1 MNKARLARRF
11 SLVLL
16 ATTFWSSIPRAVGAI
31 ASEPLSTSPIQA
43 IAAAPELR
51 IWEFDPYTNE
61 LQITVP
67 EGGTPDY
74 SILTDPLRIAI
85 DIPNSDNPVQSSA
98 ENYQGTVRQIR
109 IAHKDSGV
117 TRIVM
122 EFAPGV
128 TLDSNAVTVTPIGQ
142 SNRWV
147 VRPAVQLAESLP
159 TTVTEPSLPTT
170 ATERSPDLRTLP
182 MLPPSAA
189 NQPPAISLPS
199 PTLESAEFNAN
210 SELEQMPVLNVP
222 PPPPPPQLSELNILV
237 EDARSLELTD
247 ALDFELPVETSTG
260 VNRTP
265 TVTVPPVES
274 PSVPEAIAQ
283 NTSTSVNREPD
294 ISPPPPSPAIETPP
308 ALNPGTDGILAFG
321 QPLPTTGA
329 IAPRSEPVTA
339 ETPPSTPEEVA
350 ANIPSDVLL
359 SYGTVLVLNYPGSV
373 AIALE
378 DGLPRQEVLL
388 VYSDIYDRSGQLMAP
403 VGTPVIGSFVRDR
416 GQIRFQTQSIIL
428 EGRAIP
434 FIAQSDPLNGNRD
447 ISERRTISYSAVG
460 AVAGA
465 VLGGLAGGPLL
476 GGAAAGA
483 VTSLLRSEIAAIVEP
498 GQLLPVRLS
507 EHWR

>member
-1 MNKARLARRF
+1 MPKARLARRF
-11 SLVLL
+11 SLILL
-16 ATTFWSSIPRAVGAI
+16 ATTFCSSMPKAGWAI
-31 ASEPLSTSPIQA
+31 ASEPLSTTPMQA
-43 IAAAPELR
+43 IASAPELR

-67 EGGTPDY
+67 EGITPDY
-74 SILTDPLRIAI
+74 SILTEPLRIVI
-85 DIPNSDNPVQSSA
+85 DIPNGDNPVQSNA
-98 ENYQGTVRQIR
+98 ENYQGTVREIR
-109 IAHKDSGV
+109 IAQMESGV

-147 VRPAVQLAESLP
+147 VRPAVQLSD
-159 TTVTEPSLPTT
+159 SLPTT
-170 ATERSPDLRTLP
+170 ATEPNADLRTLP

-189 NQPPAISLPS
+189 NQPPAISWPS
-199 PTLESAEFNAN
+199 PTLESAELNPNPEQA
-210 SELEQMPVLNVP
+210 QMPILNV
-222 PPPPPPQLSELNILV
+222 PPPPPQLSELNITV
-237 EDARSLELTD
+237 EDARSLELTED
-247 ALDFELPVETSTG
+247 LDFELPVETTTAT
-260 VNRTP
+260 NRTP
-265 TVTVPPVES
+265 TVTVPPVDS
-274 PSVPEAIAQ
+274 PSVQEAIAQ
-283 NTSTSVNREPD
+283 NTPTPVNVVNVEPE
-294 ISPPPPSPAIETPP
+294 ISPPPPPPVIETPT

-329 IAPRSEPVTA
+329 IARGPAPVTA
-339 ETPPSTPEEVA
+339 ETPPSIPEEVA

-359 SYGTVLVLNYPGSV
+359 SSGTVLVLSYPGSV

-378 DGLPRQEVLL
+378 DRLPRQEVLL
-388 VYSDIYDRSGQLMAP
+388 VYSDIYDRTGQLIAP
-403 VGTPVIGSFVRDR
+403 VGTPVIGSFQRDR
-416 GQIRFQTQSIIL
+416 GKIRFQTQSIVL
-428 EGRAIP
+428 KGRAIP
-434 FIAQSDPLNGNRD
+434 FLAESEPIDSNRD

-483 VTSLLRSEIAAIVEP
+483 LTSLLRSDIAAIVEP
-498 GQLLPVRLS
+498 GQILPVRLS

>member
-1 MNKARLARRF
+1 MHKARLARRF
-11 SLVLL
+11 SSVLL
-16 ATTFWSSIPRAVGAI
+16 VTTFCSSMPRVGLAI
-31 ASEPLSTSPIQA
+31 ASDLPLRSPIPA
-43 IAAAPELR
+43 IASAPELR

-67 EGGTPDY
+67 EGVTPDY

-85 DIPNSDNPVQSSA
+85 DIPSGDNPVQSSA
-98 ENYQGTVRQIR
+98 ETYQGTVREIR
-109 IAHKDSGV
+109 IAQMESGL

-128 TLDSNAVTVTPIGQ
+128 TLDANAVTVTAIGQ

-159 TTVTEPSLPTT
+159 TTVTEPSTQS
-170 ATERSPDLRTLP
+170 RGDLRTLP
-182 MLPPSAA
+182 MLPQSAA
-189 NQPPAISLPS
+189 NQPPAISLPA

-210 SELEQMPVLNVP
+210 SELEQMPILNVP
-222 PPPPPPQLSELNILV
+222 PPPPPPQLSELNIPV
-237 EDARSLELTD
+237 EDARSLEVTED
-247 ALDFELPVETSTG
+247 LDFELPVETSTG
-260 VNRTP
+260 VNSAP
-265 TVTVPPVES
+265 TITVPPVES
-274 PSVPEAIAQ
+274 ASVQEAIAP
-283 NTSTSVNREPD
+283 STPIPVTVESE
-294 ISPPPPSPAIETPP
+294 ISPPPTYPAIETPT
-308 ALNPGTDGILAFG
+308 AVNPETDGILAFG

-329 IAPRSEPVTA
+329 IATPPEPVTD
-339 ETPPSTPEEVA
+339 ETPPSMPEEVA
-350 ANIPSDVLL
+350 TNIPPDVLL
-359 SYGTVLVLNYPGSV
+359 SSGTVLVLNYPGSV

-378 DGLPRQEVLL
+378 DRLPRQEVLL
-388 VYSDIYDRSGQLMAP
+388 VYSDIYDRTGQLVAP
-403 VGTPVIGSFVRDR
+403 VGTPVIGSFVRDQ

-428 EGRAIP
+428 KGRAIP
-434 FIAQSDPLNGNRD
+434 FLAESEPLDGNRD
-447 ISERRTISYSAVG
+447 ISQRRTISYSALG

-483 VTSLLRSEIAAIVEP
+483 VTSLLRSDVAAIVEP

>member
-1 MNKARLARRF
+1 MHKARLARRF

-16 ATTFWSSIPRAVGAI
+16 ATTFCSSMQRPGLAIAADPLLTSSIP
-31 ASEPLSTSPIQA
+31 A

-67 EGGTPDY
+67 EGVTPDY

-85 DIPNSDNPVQSSA
+85 DIPNGDNPVQSSA
-98 ENYQGTVRQIR
+98 ENYQGVVREIR
-109 IAHKDSGV
+109 IAQMDSGV

-128 TLDSNAVTVTPIGQ
+128 TLDSNPVTITPIGQ

-147 VRPAVQLAESLP
+147 VRPSVQLAESLP
-159 TTVTEPSLPTT
+159 TAATAPSTQPS
-170 ATERSPDLRTLP
+170 ADLRTLP

-189 NQPPAISLPS
+189 NQPPGISLPA

-210 SELEQMPVLNVP
+210 SELEQMPILNVP
-222 PPPPPPQLSELNILV
+222 PPPPPPQLSELNITV
-237 EDARSLELTD
+237 EDARSLELTED
-247 ALDFELPVETSTG
+247 LDFELPVETSTA
-260 VNRTP
+260 VNSTP

-274 PSVPEAIAQ
+274 SSVEEAIVQ
-283 NTSTSVNREPD
+283 STPIPVNLEPE
-294 ISPPPPSPAIETPP
+294 ISPPPPSPVIETPT
-308 ALNPGTDGILAFG
+308 ALNPGADHSILAFG

-329 IAPRSEPVTA
+329 IATGPEPVTA
-339 ETPPSTPEEVA
+339 ETPPSIPEEVA

-359 SYGTVLVLNYPGSV
+359 SSGTVLVLNYPGSV

-378 DGLPRQEVLL
+378 DRLPRQEVLL
-388 VYSDIYDRSGQLMAP
+388 VYSEIYDRTGQLVAP

-416 GQIRFQTQSIIL
+416 GKIRFQTQSIIL

-434 FIAQSDPLNGNRD
+434 FLAQSDPLNGNRD
-447 ISERRTISYSAVG
+447 ISERRTLSYSAVG

>member
-1 MNKARLARRF
+1 MNKTRLARRF

-16 ATTFWSSIPRAVGAI
+16 ATTFC
-31 ASEPLSTSPIQA
+31 STMQGPGLA
-43 IAAAPELR
+43 IAADPLLTASIPAMASAPELR

-67 EGGTPDY
+67 EGVTPDY

-85 DIPNSDNPVQSSA
+85 DIPNGDNPVQSSA
-98 ENYQGTVRQIR
+98 ENYQGTVREIR
-109 IAHKDSGV
+109 ISQMESGV

-128 TLDSNAVTVTPIGQ
+128 TLDSNPVTVTPIGQ

-159 TTVTEPSLPTT
+159 TTVTEPR
-170 ATERSPDLRTLP
+170 ADLRTLP

-189 NQPPAISLPS
+189 NQPPGISLPA
-199 PTLESAEFNAN
+199 PTLESAEFNPN
-210 SELEQMPVLNVP
+210 LELEQMPVLNVP
-222 PPPPPPQLSELNILV
+222 PPPPPPQLSELNIPV
-237 EDARSLELTD
+237 EDARSREVTED
-247 ALDFELPVETSTG
+247 LDFELPVETSTG
-260 VNRTP
+260 VNSTP
-265 TVTVPPVES
+265 TITVPPVES
-274 PSVPEAIAQ
+274 SSVQEAIVQ
-283 NTSTSVNREPD
+283 STPIPVTVESE
-294 ISPPPPSPAIETPP
+294 ISPPPPSPVMETPTV
-308 ALNPGTDGILAFG
+308 LNSETDGILAFG

-329 IAPRSEPVTA
+329 IGTGPEPVTA
-339 ETPPSTPEEVA
+339 ETPPSMPEEVA

-359 SYGTVLVLNYPGSV
+359 SSGTVLVLSYPGSV

-378 DGLPRQEVLL
+378 DRLPRQEVLV
-388 VYSDIYDRSGQLMAP
+388 VYSDIYDRTGQLVAP

-416 GQIRFQTQSIIL
+416 GKIRFQTQSIIL
-428 EGRAIP
+428 KGRALP
-434 FIAQSDPLNGNRD
+434 FLAQSEPLDGNRD
-447 ISERRTISYSAVG
+447 ISERRTLSYSALG

-483 VTSLLRSEIAAIVEP
+483 VTSFLRSDIAAIVEP
-498 GQLLPVRLS
+498 GQILPVRLS

>member
-1 MNKARLARRF
+1 MHKARLARRF

-16 ATTFWSSIPRAVGAI
+16 ATTFCSSIPRTGWAI
-31 ASEPLSTSPIQA
+31 ASEPLSTSPIPA
-43 IAAAPELR
+43 IASAPELR

-67 EGGTPDY
+67 EGVTPDY

-85 DIPNSDNPVQSSA
+85 DIPNSDNPVQSTA
-98 ENYQGTVRQIR
+98 ENYQGIVREIR
-109 IAHKDSGV
+109 IAQMESGV

-128 TLDSNAVTVTPIGQ
+128 TLDSNPVTVTPIGQ

-159 TTVTEPSLPTT
+159 VT
-170 ATERSPDLRTLP
+170 ATAPNVETNADLRTLP

-189 NQPPAISLPS
+189 NQPPGISLPS

-210 SELEQMPVLNVP
+210 SELEQMPILNVP
-222 PPPPPPQLSELNILV
+222 PPPPPPQLSELNIPV
-237 EDARSLELTD
+237 EDARSLELTED
-247 ALDFELPVETSTG
+247 LDFELPVETSTSR
-260 VNRTP
+260 NSTP

-274 PSVPEAIAQ
+274 TSVPEAIAP
-283 NTSTSVNREPD
+283 STPIPVTVEPE
-294 ISPPPPSPAIETPP
+294 IAPPPPSPAMETPTD
-308 ALNPGTDGILAFG
+308 LNPGTDGILAFG
-321 QPLPTTGA
+321 QPLPTNRA
-329 IAPRSEPVTA
+329 IAPRSEPVSA
-339 ETPPSTPEEVA
+339 ETPPSIPEDVA

-359 SYGTVLVLNYPGSV
+359 SSGTVLVLNYPGSV

-378 DGLPRQEVLL
+378 DRLPRQEVLL
-388 VYSDIYDRSGQLMAP
+388 VYSDIYDRTGQLIAP

-416 GQIRFQTQSIIL
+416 GKIRFQTQSIIL

-434 FIAQSDPLNGNRD
+434 FLAQSDPLNGNRD

-483 VTSLLRSEIAAIVEP
+483 VTSLLSSGVAAIVEP

>member
-1 MNKARLARRF
+1 MHKARLARRF

-16 ATTFWSSIPRAVGAI
+16 ATTFWSSIPRTGLAI
-31 ASEPLSTSPIQA
+31 ASEPLSTSPMQA
-43 IAAAPELR
+43 IASAPELR

-67 EGGTPDY
+67 EGVTPDY

-85 DIPNSDNPVQSSA
+85 DIPNSENPVQSSA
-98 ENYQGTVRQIR
+98 ETYQGIVREIR
-109 IAHKDSGV
+109 IAQMDSGV

-122 EFAPGV
+122 EFASGV
-128 TLDSNAVTVTPIGQ
+128 TLDSNPVTVTPIGQ

-147 VRPAVQLAESLP
+147 VRPAVQLAE
-159 TTVTEPSLPTT
+159 SLPTT

-189 NQPPAISLPS
+189 NQPPGISLPE
-199 PTLESAEFNAN
+199 PTP
-210 SELEQMPVLNVP
+210 ELEQMPILNVP
-222 PPPPPPQLSELNILV
+222 PPPPPPQLSELNIPV
-237 EDARSLELTD
+237 EDARSLELSED
-247 ALDFELPVETSTG
+247 LDFELPVETSTG

-274 PSVPEAIAQ
+274 SSVEEAIGQ
-283 NTSTSVNREPD
+283 STPIPVNVEPE
-294 ISPPPPSPAIETPP
+294 ISPPPPSPAMATPT

-321 QPLPTTGA
+321 QPLPTAGA
-329 IAPRSEPVTA
+329 IAPRSEPVTP
-339 ETPPSTPEEVA
+339 ETPPSIPEEVA

-359 SYGTVLVLNYPGSV
+359 SSGTVLVLNYPGSV

-378 DGLPRQEVLL
+378 DRLPRQEVLL
-388 VYSDIYDRSGQLMAP
+388 VYSDIYDRTGQLIAP

-416 GQIRFQTQSIIL
+416 GNIRFQTQSIIL
-428 EGRAIP
+428 DGRAIP
-434 FIAQSDPLNGNRD
+434 FLAQSDPLNGNRD
-447 ISERRTISYSAVG
+447 ISERRTLSYSAVG

>member
-1 MNKARLARRF
+1 MPKARLARRF

-16 ATTFWSSIPRAVGAI
+16 ATTLISSMPRSGLAI
-31 ASEPLSTSPIQA
+31 ASEPLPRAPIPA

-67 EGGTPDY
+67 EGFTPDY

-85 DIPNSDNPVQSSA
+85 DIPNSENPVESSA
-98 ENYQGTVRQIR
+98 ENYQGNVRQIR
-109 IAHKDSGV
+109 IAQMDSGV

-128 TLDSNAVTVTPIGQ
+128 RLDSNSVTVTAIGQ

-147 VRPAVQLAESLP
+147 VRPGVQLAESLP
-159 TTVTEPSLPTT
+159 TTV
-170 ATERSPDLRTLP
+170 TERSPDLRTLP

-189 NQPPAISLPS
+189 NQPPGISLPE
-199 PTLESAEFNAN
+199 PTPEAAQLNPN
-210 SELEQMPVLNVP
+210 PELEQMPILNVP
-222 PPPPPPQLSELNILV
+222 PPPPPPQLSELNITV
-237 EDARSLELTD
+237 EDARSLGLTED
-247 ALDFELPVETSTG
+247 LDFELPVETSTA
-260 VNRTP
+260 VNSTP

-274 PSVPEAIAQ
+274 ASVPEAIVQ
-283 NTSTSVNREPD
+283 STPIPVTVEPE
-294 ISPPPPSPAIETPP
+294 ISAPPPPPVMETPT
-308 ALNPGTDGILAFG
+308 AVNPGTDGILAFG

-339 ETPPSTPEEVA
+339 ETPPSIPEEVA

-359 SYGTVLVLNYPGSV
+359 SSGTVLVLNYPGSV

-378 DGLPRQEVLL
+378 DRLPRQEVLL
-388 VYSDIYDRSGQLMAP
+388 VYSDIYDRTGQLIAP

-416 GQIRFQTQSIIL
+416 GKIRFQTQSIIL

-434 FIAQSDPLNGNRD
+434 FLAQSDPINSNRD

-483 VTSLLRSEIAAIVEP
+483 VTSILRSDIAGIVEP

>member
-1 MNKARLARRF
+1 MPKARLARRF

-16 ATTFWSSIPRAVGAI
+16 ATTFCSSMQGPGLAI
-31 ASEPLSTSPIQA
+31 ASEPLSTSSIPA
-43 IAAAPELR
+43 IASAPELR

-67 EGGTPDY
+67 EGVTPDY

-85 DIPNSDNPVQSSA
+85 DIPNGDNPVQSSA
-98 ENYQGTVRQIR
+98 ETYQGIVREIR
-109 IAHKDSGV
+109 ITQMDSGV

-128 TLDSNAVTVTPIGQ
+128 TLDSNPVTVTPIGQ

-159 TTVTEPSLPTT
+159 TT
-170 ATERSPDLRTLP
+170 ATERNPDLRTLP

-189 NQPPAISLPS
+189 NQPPGISLPA

-210 SELEQMPVLNVP
+210 SELEQMPILNVP
-222 PPPPPPQLSELNILV
+222 PPPPPPQLSELNIPV
-237 EDARSLELTD
+237 EDARSLELTED
-247 ALDFELPVETSTG
+247 LDFELPVETSTG
-260 VNRTP
+260 VNSTP

-274 PSVPEAIAQ
+274 ASVQEVIVQSTPIPVNQEPE
-283 NTSTSVNREPD
+283 
-294 ISPPPPSPAIETPP
+294 ISPPPPSPAMETPTS
-308 ALNPGTDGILAFG
+308 LNPGTDGILAFG

-329 IAPRSEPVTA
+329 IAPRSEPGSA
-339 ETPPSTPEEVA
+339 ETPPSMPEDVA

-359 SYGTVLVLNYPGSV
+359 SSGTVLVLNYPGSV

-378 DGLPRQEVLL
+378 DRLPRQEVLL
-388 VYSDIYDRSGQLMAP
+388 VYSDIYDRSGQLIAP
-403 VGTPVIGSFVRDR
+403 VGTPVIGSFQRDR
-416 GQIRFQTQSIIL
+416 GKIRFQTQSIVL
-428 EGRAIP
+428 NGRAIP
-434 FIAQSDPLNGNRD
+434 FIAESEPLNGNRD
-447 ISERRTISYSAVG
+447 ISERRTLSYSAVG

-498 GQLLPVRLS
+498 GQILPVRLS

>member
-1 MNKARLARRF
+1 MHQAKLARRF
-11 SLVLL
+11 SLILL
-16 ATTFWSSIPRAVGAI
+16 ATTFCSSMPRAVGAI
-31 ASEPLSTSPIQA
+31 ASEPLSTSPIPA
-43 IAAAPELR
+43 ISSAPELR

-67 EGGTPDY
+67 EGVTPDY

-85 DIPNSDNPVQSSA
+85 DIPNGDNPVQSSA
-98 ENYQGTVRQIR
+98 ENYQGTVREIR
-109 IAHKDSGV
+109 IAQLESGI

-128 TLDSNAVTVTPIGQ
+128 TLDSNAVTLTPIGQ

-147 VRPAVQLAESLP
+147 IRPSVQLAESLP
-159 TTVTEPSLPTT
+159 TTVTV
-170 ATERSPDLRTLP
+170 TESTGDIRTLP

-199 PTLESAEFNAN
+199 PTLESGEFNPN
-210 SELEQMPVLNVP
+210 SELEQMPILNVP
-222 PPPPPPQLSELNILV
+222 PPPPPPQLSELNIPV
-237 EDARSLELTD
+237 EDARSLEVTD
-247 ALDFELPVETSTG
+247 ALDFELPVETPTVANSS
-260 VNRTP
+260 P

-274 PSVPEAIAQ
+274 ASVEEAIAQ
-283 NTSTSVNREPD
+283 STPVPVTVEPE
-294 ISPPPPSPAIETPP
+294 IAPPAPSPTLETPR
-308 ALNPGTDGILAFG
+308 ARNPETDSILAFG

-329 IAPRSEPVTA
+329 IATGPAPVSA
-339 ETPPSTPEEVA
+339 ETPPSLPEEVA

-359 SYGTVLVLNYPGSV
+359 SSGTVLVLSYPGSV

-378 DGLPRQEVLL
+378 DNLPRQEVLI
-388 VYSDIYDRSGQLMAP
+388 VYSDIYDRTGQLMAP

-416 GQIRFQTQSIIL
+416 GNIRFQTQSIIL
-428 EGRAIP
+428 KGRAIP
-434 FIAQSDPLNGNRD
+434 FLAESEPLDGNRD
-447 ISERRTISYSAVG
+447 ISQRRTISYSAVG

-483 VTSLLRSEIAAIVEP
+483 VTSLLRSDIAAIVEP

>member
-1 MNKARLARRF
+1 MPKTRLARRF

-16 ATTFWSSIPRAVGAI
+16 ATTFCSAMQGPG
-31 ASEPLSTSPIQA
+31 LA
-43 IAAAPELR
+43 IAADPLLSSPMQEIASAPELR

-67 EGGTPDY
+67 EGVTPDY

-85 DIPNSDNPVQSSA
+85 DIPNGSNPVQSST
-98 ENYQGTVRQIR
+98 ENYQGTVREIR
-109 IAHKDSGV
+109 ISQMESGV

-128 TLDSNAVTVTPIGQ
+128 TLDSNPVTVTPIGQ

-159 TTVTEPSLPTT
+159 TTVTEPSREPN
-170 ATERSPDLRTLP
+170 ADLRTLP

-189 NQPPAISLPS
+189 NQPPGISLPA
-199 PTLESAEFNAN
+199 PTLESAEFNPN
-210 SELEQMPVLNVP
+210 SELGQMPVLNVP
-222 PPPPPPQLSELNILV
+222 PPPPPPQLSELNIPV
-237 EDARSLELTD
+237 EDARSLDVTED
-247 ALDFELPVETSTG
+247 LDFELPVETSTG
-260 VNRTP
+260 VNSTP
-265 TVTVPPVES
+265 TITVPPVES
-274 PSVPEAIAQ
+274 SSVQEAIVQ
-283 NTSTSVNREPD
+283 STPIPVTVESE
-294 ISPPPPSPAIETPP
+294 ISPPPPSPGMETPR
-308 ALNPGTDGILAFG
+308 ALNSETDGILAFG

-329 IAPRSEPVTA
+329 IGTGPEPVTA
-339 ETPPSTPEEVA
+339 ETPPSMPEEVA
-350 ANIPSDVLL
+350 TNIPPDVLL
-359 SYGTVLVLNYPGSV
+359 SSGTVLVLNYPGSV

-378 DGLPRQEVLL
+378 DRLPRQEVLL
-388 VYSDIYDRSGQLMAP
+388 VYSDIYDRTGQLVAP

-416 GQIRFQTQSIIL
+416 GKIRFQTQSIIL
-428 EGRAIP
+428 KGRAIP
-434 FIAQSDPLNGNRD
+434 FLAQSDPLNGNRD
-447 ISERRTISYSAVG
+447 ISERRTLSYSALG

-483 VTSLLRSEIAAIVEP
+483 VTSFLRSDIAAIVEP
-498 GQLLPVRLS
+498 GQILPVRLS

>member
-1 MNKARLARRF
+1 MHQAKLARRF
-11 SLVLL
+11 ALVLL
-16 ATTFWSSIPRAVGAI
+16 ATTFWSSLPRAVGAI
-31 ASEPLSTSPIQA
+31 ASEPLPISPIEA
-43 IAAAPELR
+43 IASAPELR

-67 EGGTPDY
+67 EGVTPDY

-109 IAHKDSGV
+109 IAQMESGV

-147 VRPAVQLAESLP
+147 VRPAVQLADSLP
-159 TTVTEPSLPTT
+159 VTAPEPN
-170 ATERSPDLRTLP
+170 ADLRTLP

-199 PTLESAEFNAN
+199 STLESAELNPN
-210 SELEQMPVLNVP
+210 PELEQMPILNVP

-237 EDARSLELTD
+237 EDARSLDVTEN
-247 ALDFELPVETSTG
+247 LDLELPVETPTATNS
-260 VNRTP
+260 TP

-274 PSVPEAIAQ
+274 ASVPEAIAP
-283 NTSTSVNREPD
+283 STPTPVTVEAE
-294 ISPPPPSPAIETPP
+294 IAPPTPSPAIETPP
-308 ALNPGTDGILAFG
+308 ALNPQTDGILAFG

-329 IAPRSEPVTA
+329 IAMPPTPVSA
-339 ETPPSTPEEVA
+339 ETPPSIPEEVA
-350 ANIPSDVLL
+350 ANIPADVLL
-359 SYGTVLVLNYPGSV
+359 SSGTVLVLSYPGSV

-378 DGLPRQEVLL
+378 DRLPRQEVLL
-388 VYSDIYDRSGQLMAP
+388 VYSDIYDRNGQLIAP
-403 VGTPVIGSFVRDR
+403 VGTPVIGSFQRDR
-416 GQIRFQTQSIIL
+416 GKIRFQTQSIVL
-428 EGRAIP
+428 NGRAIP
-434 FIAQSDPLNGNRD
+434 FIAQSEPLNGNRD
-447 ISERRTISYSAVG
+447 ISERRTLSYSALG

-483 VTSLLRSEIAAIVEP
+483 VTSLLSADIAAIVEP
-498 GQLLPVRLS
+498 GQILPVRLS